1 MARYVFPFPGTALSS
16 RGDPFLELHREM
28 NRLFDDASRGVAG
41 GRDTSGM
48 AFLAPRMDIHESE
61 NALETAELP
70 GVSQNDVD
78 LRIEGD
84 VLTIRG
90 EKRNERQDKQAHV
103 VERSYGSFQ
112 RSVQL
117 PFAPDPEQVEAN
129 FEHGVLTVVLPKK
142 GQQERAR
149 KIQVRGSKT
158 GQKNIEGTA
167 TENPQKGTEAKATAK
182 K

>member
-1 MARYVFPFPGTALSS
+1 
-16 RGDPFLELHREM
+16 
-28 NRLFDDASRGVAG
+28 
-41 GRDTSGM
+41 
-48 AFLAPRMDIHESE
+48 
-61 NALETAELP
+61 
-70 GVSQNDVD
+70 
-78 LRIEGD
+78 
-84 VLTIRG
+84 
-90 EKRNERQDKQAHV
+90 

-129 FEHGVLTVVLPKK
+129 FEHGLLTVVLPKK
-142 GQQERAR
+142 GQQEKAQ

-167 TENPQKGTEAKATAK
+167 TENPHKGSEAKATAK